1 MRTLTRYLETKK
13 REIKKMPTKLKASQK
28 VRSKTTGNTTTEHF
42 YLKTMTVKEL
52 EEYINA
58 SNTKPKVKLK
68 CIRELIR
75 RNK

>member
-1 MRTLTRYLETKK
+1 
-13 REIKKMPTKLKASQK
+13 
-28 VRSKTTGNTTTEHF
+28 
-42 YLKTMTVKEL
+42 MTVKEL

>member
-1 MRTLTRYLETKK
+1 
-13 REIKKMPTKLKASQK
+13 MPIKLKPSQK
-28 VRSKTTGNTTTEHF
+28 IRSKATGKTTTEHF

-52 EEYINA
+52 EEHINA

-75 RNK
+75 REMK

>member
-1 MRTLTRYLETKK
+1 
-13 REIKKMPTKLKASQK
+13 
-28 VRSKTTGNTTTEHF
+28 
-42 YLKTMTVKEL
+42 MTVKEL
-52 EEYINA
+52 EEHINA